1 MPLFGGT
8 LFDASTGGEMENG
21 RPEAYITGVGVVSPV
36 GVGRKKFWSSLLA
49 AESGAGPISLFDPE
63 GFDVR
68 IAAECSDFE
77 PTDFMDRKVA
87 ARTDR
92 FAQMGLASAKLALE
106 DAGAWDQLNQDP
118 ERVGLI
124 LGSGIGGVTS
134 METTQATI
142 DSKGPARVN
151 PFSVTKIMPNS
162 AAAHIAI
169 QLGVQGPSI
178 AGALACTCGT
188 DMMALGF
195 DLIRRGDADVVLCGA
210 SEASVTPVMVA
221 GFAAMRAMSR
231 RNDDPEGACRPY
243 DVDHAGFVIGEGC
256 AVLVLESAESVERR
270 GADPYAKMTGVGRS
284 TDAYNLTDPDPKGAG
299 IHRAMRLA
307 VEAAGLEGG
316 QIGYINPHG
325 TGTVAGDSPE
335 SNAMARI
342 NSNAMVSA
350 TKSTLGHSLGASGA
364 IETAICALA
373 LKEKTIPPM
382 RNLARL
388 AEGCADLDYVVDEPR
403 HAPDLEA
410 ALCANLGVG
419 GHNAAVV
426 LERA

>member
-1 MPLFGGT
+1 MV
-8 LFDASTGGEMENG
+8 DG
-21 RPEAYITGVGVVSPV
+21 RPEAYITGIGVISPV
-36 GVGRKKFWSSLLA
+36 GVGRKRFWSSLLA
-49 AESGAGPISLFDPE
+49 NESGAGPITLFDPE
-63 GFDVR
+63 GFEVR
-68 IAAECSDFE
+68 IAAECADFD
-77 PTDFMDRKVA
+77 PVSFMDRKLA

-106 DAGAWDQLNQDP
+106 DADAWETLNERP
-118 ERVGLI
+118 ERVGLV

-162 AAAHIAI
+162 AAAHVGI

-178 AGALACTCGT
+178 TGALACVCGT
-188 DMMALGF
+188 DMVGLGF
-195 DLIRRGDADVVLCGA
+195 DLIRRGDADVVICGA
-210 SEASVTPVMVA
+210 SEASITPVIVA
-221 GFAAMRAMSR
+221 GFIAMRAMSR

-243 DVDHAGFVIGEGC
+243 DEDHNGFLIGEGS
-256 AVLVLESAESVERR
+256 AVMILESADSVDRR
-270 GADPYAKMTGVGRS
+270 GAEPYAKLTGLGRT
-284 TDAYNLTDPDPKGAG
+284 TDAYNLTDPDPKGSG
-299 IHRAMRLA
+299 ILRAMRLA
-307 VEAAGLEGG
+307 VESSGLDGG
-316 QIGYINPHG
+316 RIGYISPHG
-325 TGTVAGDSPE
+325 TGTVAGDGPE
-335 SNAMARI
+335 SQAMASI
-342 NSNAMVSA
+342 NPGAKVSA

-373 LKEKTIPPM
+373 LKERTIPPM
-382 RNLARL
+382 RNLTRI

-403 HAPDLEA
+403 EVPDLEA